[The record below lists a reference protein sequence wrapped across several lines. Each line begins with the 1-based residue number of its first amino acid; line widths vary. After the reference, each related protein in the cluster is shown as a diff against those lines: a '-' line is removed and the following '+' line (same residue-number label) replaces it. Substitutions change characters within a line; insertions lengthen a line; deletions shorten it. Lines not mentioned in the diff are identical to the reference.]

1 MWVKDV
7 RNFNVDIYDGERL
20 IFSGNI
26 NDCPEEIKQRES
38 ANMTIGHK
46 KIIIELKSDKK

>member
-7 RNFNVDIYDGERL
+7 RNYDVDIYEGEKL
-20 IFSGNI
+20 IYSGNV
-26 NDCPEEIKQRES
+26 NDCPEEIKKRET

-46 KIIIELKSDKK
+46 RIKIELK